1 MTKPARRA
9 DDRIRA
15 AAKATTRKV
24 ATTRSNGTIPADLQQ
39 YLTDHDAR
47 IRAELFDFLRIPS
60 VSAKSDHNADTKRAA
75 EWVKSSLDKIGVP
88 AKIYPTA
95 GHPVV
100 VGEWRKATGAP
111 TVLIYG
117 HYDVQP
123 PEPLDLWTSP
133 PFEPTVRDG
142 KIFARGSV
150 DDKGQLFLHIKAL
163 EAHLAARKKLPVN
176 VVIIAEGEEE
186 IGSEHLAQ
194 FVQEEKDLLD
204 CDAVVISDSAMF
216 APGLPSILSSLRGL
230 AYFEINVQGPQGD
243 LHSGSYGGA
252 VVNPAMAL
260 ARILATFH
268 DENGHIAIPGF
279 YDKVR
284 EWDPRI
290 RAQMRSLPFDDKTL
304 MRETGVDTL
313 GGEKGYTTLEKLWIR
328 PTCEVN
334 GMLSGYTGEGAKT
347 VLPAKA
353 MAKVSCRLVPDQDPA
368 DIEKLMKAHVAKVA
382 PKGVKATVEH
392 LHGGRP
398 WRAELAGPLYDAAR
412 SALRAAFGKEPV
424 ITGEGGS
431 IPVVGDFERIL
442 GAPVLLVG
450 FGLPGENAHAPDE
463 WMSEENFRLGMRAM
477 ATLWDEYGTK
487 R

>member
-1 MTKPARRA
+1 MPGDPACWSHIVYEDEDTNDSNPMPKSIA
-9 DDRIRA
+9 ADLEKFLSDNDDRIH
-15 AAKATTRKV
+15 K
-24 ATTRSNGTIPADLQQ
+24 
-39 YLTDHDAR
+39 
-47 IRAELFDFLRIPS
+47 ELFEFLRIPS

-75 EWVKSSLDKIGVP
+75 EWVKASLDKIGVP

-100 VGEWRKATGAP
+100 VGEWRNAPGAP

-123 PEPLDLWTSP
+123 AEPLELWTSP
-133 PFEPTVRDG
+133 PFEPTVRNG
-142 KIFARGSV
+142 NIFARGSV
-150 DDKGQLFLHIKAL
+150 DDKGQLFLHVKAL
-163 EAHLAARKKLPVN
+163 EAHLATRKKLPVN
-176 VVIIAEGEEE
+176 VVVIAEGEEE
-186 IGSEHLAQ
+186 IGSEHLAS
-194 FVQEEKDLLD
+194 FVEEQKKLLKA
-204 CDAVVISDSAMF
+204 DAVVISDSAMF

-230 AYFEINVQGPQGD
+230 AYFEINVQGPKSD

-268 DENGHIAIPGF
+268 DENGHITIPGF

-284 EWDPRI
+284 EWDPKI
-290 RAQMRSLPFDDKTL
+290 REQMRSLPFENKTL
-304 MRETGVDTL
+304 MKETGVDSL

-368 DIEKLMKAHVAKVA
+368 DIEKMMKAHVAKVA
-382 PKGVKATVEH
+382 PKGVKVDVQH
-392 LHGGRP
+392 LHGGWP
-398 WRAELAGPLYDAAR
+398 WRAELNGPIYDAAR
-412 SALRAAFGKEPV
+412 RALSAAFGKEPV

-463 WMSEENFRLGMRAM
+463 WMSEENFRVGMLAM
-477 ATLWDEYGTK
+477 ATLWDEYGAK

>member
-1 MTKPARRA
+1 MKKSKTAV
-9 DDRIRA
+9 
-15 AAKATTRKV
+15 KATG
-24 ATTRSNGTIPADLQQ
+24 AIPSDLEDF
-39 YLTDHDAR
+39 LSENDSRFHD
-47 IRAELFDFLRIPS
+47 ELFEFLRIPS
-60 VSAKSDHNADTKRAA
+60 VSAKSEHNGDTKRAA
-75 EWVKSSLDKIGVP
+75 DWVKNALDKIGVP

-95 GHPVV
+95 GHPIVM
-100 VGEWRKATGAP
+100 GEWRKAPGAP

-123 PEPLDLWTSP
+123 AEPLDLWTSP
-133 PFEPTVRDG
+133 PFEPTMRDG

-163 EAHLAARKKLPVN
+163 EAHLATRRKLPVN

-186 IGSEHLAQ
+186 VGSDNLAE
-194 FVQEEKDLLD
+194 FVVEQKNLLKA
-204 CDAVVISDSAMF
+204 DAVVISDSAMF

-230 AYFEINVQGPQGD
+230 AYFEINVQGAAGD

-268 DENGHIAIPGF
+268 DKDGRIAIPGF
-279 YDKVR
+279 YKKVR
-284 EWDPRI
+284 EWDPKI
-290 RAQMRSLPFDDKTL
+290 RRQMRSLPFDDRTL
-304 MRETGVDTL
+304 MKETSVAAL

-368 DIEKLMKAHVAKVA
+368 DIAKLMKAHVAKVA
-382 PKGVKATVEH
+382 PKGVKVRVDT

-398 WRAELAGPLYDAAR
+398 WRAELNGPIYDAAR

-431 IPVVGDFERIL
+431 IPVVGDFQKIL

-463 WMSEENFRLGMRAM
+463 WMSDENFRLGMRAV
-477 ATLWDEYGTK
+477 ATLWDDYGGK
-487 R
+487 AL